1 MSRKLKN
8 FLILIVLI
16 SIVFVSLFPILFLY
30 GNSFME
36 SSELQ
41 KHYHPLFEMNTSQTV
56 RAIYLIPEFFSSEQ
70 YKILFFKQPTYV
82 YGVINSMILVLPSLI
97 GCFLIAPSAGYSLAI
112 FDIPGKKIIIFFYI
126 LFSLLPSQTM
136 LVPNYFV
143 LSKIHLIRS
152 RWAIWL
158 PAIFTPLPVYLIY
171 RFFQKT
177 PNEMLESA
185 RIEGCSELRI
195 FFQIALPQ
203 ISAGLSSL
211 LLLEIIDLW
220 NLVEQPLLFLK
231 ETKLMPLTA
240 LIYYSQN
247 FSLENFSISLVCS

>member
-41 KHYHPLFEMNTSQTV
+41 KHYHPLFEMNTYQTV

-195 FFQIALPQ
+195 FFSNSFTTDFGRTIITIIVGDNRFMELSRTTTVIFKRNQINAFDS
-203 ISAGLSSL
+203 I
-211 LLLEIIDLW
+211 
-220 NLVEQPLLFLK
+220 NLLFS
-231 ETKLMPLTA
+231 EFFP
-240 LIYYSQN
+240 
-247 FSLENFSISLVCS
+247 